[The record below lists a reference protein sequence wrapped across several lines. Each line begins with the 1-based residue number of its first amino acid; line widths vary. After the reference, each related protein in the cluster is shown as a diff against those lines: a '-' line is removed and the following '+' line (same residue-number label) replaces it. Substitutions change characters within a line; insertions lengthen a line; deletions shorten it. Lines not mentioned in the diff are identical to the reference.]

1 VNVNVTIMA
10 PNTSLST
17 RALIVTLKS
26 PIGGKTTAEVA
37 EKTGVSARQIN
48 RIYAQA
54 IERGFDPNHMP
65 FSLQDEWLED
75 APRSGRPRKQT
86 EETVN
91 KAVSK
96 VCRDR
101 YGREKTCADIAGELS
116 INGFDISLTTIWRI
130 LKTAGYRKTKLTRK
144 PRLTKRMR
152 EQRLKWCL
160 DHEDWTLKD

>member
-1 VNVNVTIMA
+1 MA
-10 PNTSLST
+10 PNTSLLT

-26 PIGGKTTAEVA
+26 LIGAKTTAEVA

-48 RIYAQA
+48 RIYARA

-65 FSLQDEWLED
+65 FSLEDKWLED

-91 KAVSK
+91 NAVSQ

-101 YGREKTCADIAGELS
+101 YGREKNCADIAGELS
-116 INGFDISLTTIWRI
+116 VEGFDISATTIWRI
-130 LKTAGYRKTKLTRK
+130 LRTAGY
-144 PRLTKRMR
+144 
-152 EQRLKWCL
+152 
-160 DHEDWTLKD
+160 